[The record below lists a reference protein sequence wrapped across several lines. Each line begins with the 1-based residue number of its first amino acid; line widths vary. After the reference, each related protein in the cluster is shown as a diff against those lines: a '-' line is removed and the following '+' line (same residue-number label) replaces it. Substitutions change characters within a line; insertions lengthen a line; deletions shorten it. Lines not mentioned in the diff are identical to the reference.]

1 MIPNE
6 RIHFG
11 WVKINQWN
19 SPVVEQATVYQ
30 LEGKRPIPLGS
41 IAIKDLQENYGIVA
55 HNSVIGSCKV
65 GKSKIEEGLATA
77 KNQAEA
83 IFRELIPQLS

>member
-1 MIPNE
+1 MRLGSQRSSITS
-6 RIHFG
+6 
-11 WVKINQWN
+11 Q
-19 SPVVEQATVYQ
+19 QATAYR
-30 LEGKRPIPLGS
+30 LEEKRPIPLGA
-41 IAIKDLQENYGIVA
+41 IAINDLQENYGIVI